1 MQNKSFFHLFR
12 APCLILGVFAETQAM
27 GGCANPQLP
36 AEATLN
42 TETSATGPVIEEPV
56 PQLAPGLPKHFS
68 LELEV
73 AHASGSVRVCK
84 YTLQGLRD
92 GNLVTLSGAE
102 SLPELTPYKDPK
114 DFEAVFDKL
123 KCVLPKFTIDLS
135 TGHMVAFEGILGL
148 EPAQDYVRA
157 FFQALPGA
165 DPRAIDA
172 MVYVVEEEM
181 IVKNAQQIIP
191 ALFPDAGLND
201 LKVRGFPVEH
211 TPDEEWAGV
220 PCQFYD
226 YTTTYE
232 VPAETQAKM
241 DEKVPNGGPEPA
253 TYKVL
258 NTRTQVFVDRE
269 IGMNRLGVI
278 DLWISGENLPM
289 SMKKRVRVEI
299 KEFTGKT

>member
-1 MQNKSFFHLFR
+1 MQNRTFFHLFR
-12 APCLILGVFAETQAM
+12 APCLILGVFAATQAIS
-27 GGCANPQLP
+27 GCANPQSP
-36 AEATLN
+36 AAAPPN
-42 TETSATGPVIEEPV
+42 TESSTTEPVIEEPV

-114 DFEAVFDKL
+114 EFEAVFDKL
-123 KCVLPKFTIDLS
+123 KCVLPNFTVDLS
-135 TGHMVAFEGILGL
+135 TGHMVAFEGIPGL
-148 EPAQDYVRA
+148 KPVQNYVRE
-157 FFQALPGA
+157 FFQALPNV

-172 MVYVVEEEM
+172 MVYVVEEKM
-181 IVKNAQQIIP
+181 IVKRAQQIIP
-191 ALFPDAGLND
+191 ALFPDSGLND

-211 TPDEEWAGV
+211 TPDEEWAVV
-220 PCQFYD
+220 PCHFYD
-226 YTTTYE
+226 YTTTFE
-232 VPAETQAKM
+232 IPAETQAKM

-253 TYKVL
+253 AYKFL
-258 NTRTQVFVDRE
+258 NTRTQVFVDRAL
-269 IGMNRLGVI
+269 GMNRLGVI

-299 KEFTGKT
+299 KGFAGKP